1 LIQRTLFALACLALT
16 STLLTSAEAT
26 VIMIDDFQ
34 DGDVNLTANSTIPSS
49 SSNETATS
57 AIGGTRE
64 TGITYES
71 GPLSVRA
78 NTALEMLS
86 FSSDTMTAGDFNLAY
101 DANGIGLNADL
112 TNGGI
117 NNTLFVD
124 LILADA
130 DSILTVTLQSIDEA
144 TSTSDSHSL
153 SESLTGPGL
162 AEFGLNGFIGV
173 DPTDIE
179 AIFINIE
186 GAPNGDYA
194 IDQIYVAVPEPSS
207 MIIWSMSALSLIAFY
222 RRRAR

>member
-1 LIQRTLFALACLALT
+1 MIQRTLFALACLALT

-117 NNTLFVD
+117 NKTLFVD

-144 TSTSDSHSL
+144 TSTSHSL